1 MRKKGLLL
9 LAALL
14 ALCGCTAQSNIA
26 DVSRRTMLTVVLWDY
41 DKTSYDWKLIRAF
54 EDSHPDVQVEVVSY
68 PDAYY
73 DQKMQARLLSGRQT
87 DVFLC
92 RTMDSLYK
100 LYEYGVAQPLDELL
114 AQYGH
119 DLRDSAEL
127 VQMQFDGH
135 QYGIPYRRDRYV
147 LLYNCELFDR
157 AGIPYPK
164 ERLTWEQ
171 VHELAQQMQSS
182 LSEGEYAMMSLPMDI
197 QWLATGKNGGYDNA
211 ESMRQIIG
219 WVQQMQQERQ
229 EHDRH
234 RRNEEQVLP
243 GDRREQAGREHA
255 DGRGDL
261 VACGEQTEEDHLEFL
276 LEVLRGDDEIDGP
289 RHLLACG
296 LQDARDDDG
305 PQILREEEVR
315 DEPEQR
321 AHEQRDQAEYNEFLQ
336 RDEIAEGTVDE
347 ADDAKHDARQ
357 ARDQRGLLG
366 SADVGADVREHKI
379 EALQAQGAENER
391 DEQQNQGAHGHLV
404 LLFEVNGLFLHN
416 RSVVGGSHD
425 VSFPQ
430 MLENSD
436 SWSACRPGAD
446 CLLLAAMRSSRRW

>member
-26 DVSRRTMLTVVLWDY
+26 DVPRRTMLTVVLWDY

-100 LYEYGVAQPLDELL
+100 LYEYGIAQPLDELL

-147 LLYNCELFDR
+147 LLYNCELFER

-197 QWLATGKNGGYDNA
+197 QWLATGKNSGYDNA

-219 WVQQMQQERQ
+219 WVQQMQQERCMPQYSTCIAQDIQQQCFELGQYGMYIGGTWYLNYLMTDYRAGRFDFRWGVTEAPVWAEDQKSSETVIQTGMGICRSSQQQ
-229 EHDRH
+229 ELAWEFIRFAAGAEGAKIMAAEQMMPAYLDSEVEEIYRNSFYGAYLDPMVYLDR
-234 RRNEEQVLP
+234 ETAVGAYQ
-243 GDRREQAGREHA
+243 DTSREQEILCDAFRQSVTGQKDIDTALRNAQRE
-255 DGRGDL
+255 
-261 VACGEQTEEDHLEFL
+261 
-276 LEVLRGDDEIDGP
+276 
-289 RHLLACG
+289 
-296 LQDARDDDG
+296 
-305 PQILREEEVR
+305 
-315 DEPEQR
+315 
-321 AHEQRDQAEYNEFLQ
+321 
-336 RDEIAEGTVDE
+336 
-347 ADDAKHDARQ
+347 
-357 ARDQRGLLG
+357 
-366 SADVGADVREHKI
+366 I
-379 EALQAQGAENER
+379 EAL
-391 DEQQNQGAHGHLV
+391 
-404 LLFEVNGLFLHN
+404 
-416 RSVVGGSHD
+416 
-425 VSFPQ
+425 
-430 MLENSD
+430 
-436 SWSACRPGAD
+436 
-446 CLLLAAMRSSRRW
+446 SS

>member
-73 DQKMQARLLSGRQT
+73 DQKMQARLLGGRQT

-219 WVQQMQQERQ
+219 WVQQMQQERCMPQYSTCIAQDIQQQCFELGQYGMYIGGTWYLNYLMTDYRAGRFDFRWGVTEAPVWAEDQKSSETVIQTGMGICRSSQQQ
-229 EHDRH
+229 ELAWEFIRFAAGAEGAKIMAAEQMMPAYLDSEVEEIYRNSFYGAYLDPMVYLDR
-234 RRNEEQVLP
+234 ETAVGAYQ
-243 GDRREQAGREHA
+243 DTSREQEILCDAFRQSVTGQKDIDMALRNAQRE
-255 DGRGDL
+255 
-261 VACGEQTEEDHLEFL
+261 
-276 LEVLRGDDEIDGP
+276 
-289 RHLLACG
+289 
-296 LQDARDDDG
+296 
-305 PQILREEEVR
+305 
-315 DEPEQR
+315 
-321 AHEQRDQAEYNEFLQ
+321 
-336 RDEIAEGTVDE
+336 
-347 ADDAKHDARQ
+347 
-357 ARDQRGLLG
+357 
-366 SADVGADVREHKI
+366 I
-379 EALQAQGAENER
+379 EAL
-391 DEQQNQGAHGHLV
+391 
-404 LLFEVNGLFLHN
+404 
-416 RSVVGGSHD
+416 
-425 VSFPQ
+425 
-430 MLENSD
+430 
-436 SWSACRPGAD
+436 
-446 CLLLAAMRSSRRW
+446 SS

>member
-219 WVQQMQQERQ
+219 WVQQM
-229 EHDRH
+229 
-234 RRNEEQVLP
+234 P
-243 GDRREQAGREHA
+243 A
-255 DGRGDL
+255 
-261 VACGEQTEEDHLEFL
+261 
-276 LEVLRGDDEIDGP
+276 
-289 RHLLACG
+289 
-296 LQDARDDDG
+296 
-305 PQILREEEVR
+305 
-315 DEPEQR
+315 
-321 AHEQRDQAEYNEFLQ
+321 
-336 RDEIAEGTVDE
+336 GTVH
-347 ADDAKHDARQ
+347 AAVQ
-357 ARDQRGLLG
+357 
-366 SADVGADVREHKI
+366 
-379 EALQAQGAENER
+379 
-391 DEQQNQGAHGHLV
+391 HLHRAGYTAAV
-404 LLFEVNGLFLHN
+404 L
-416 RSVVGGSHD
+416 
-425 VSFPQ
+425 
-430 MLENSD
+430 
-436 SWSACRPGAD
+436 
-446 CLLLAAMRSSRRW
+446 